1 MSNQHKSCSKFELP
15 SNARHLSV
23 AKIVLRKIQR
33 MIEVPILINEEFWSQ
48 LAIDETDKELQRLQ
62 QLLRSQK
69 RAVNDDAMTETDP
82 DTDL

>member
-1 MSNQHKSCSKFELP
+1 
-15 SNARHLSV
+15 
-23 AKIVLRKIQR
+23 